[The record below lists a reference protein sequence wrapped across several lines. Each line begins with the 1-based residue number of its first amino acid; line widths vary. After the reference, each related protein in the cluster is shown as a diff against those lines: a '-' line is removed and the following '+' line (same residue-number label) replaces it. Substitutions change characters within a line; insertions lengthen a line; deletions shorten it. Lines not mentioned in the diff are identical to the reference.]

1 MLCTQIIVV
10 AELQPTR
17 SRNALMLWPGMSNPQ
32 HSMSTTTTMSWED
45 VAIVNQVDM
54 DSSFAWALKIHHGE
68 NQLPS
73 LVEASDASCSSSSES
88 SYDDPLA
95 SDLSEM
101 RISKVGAVKF
111 STVTVSEHAV
121 TIGNHPGVDMY
132 PISLDWP
139 SVRNEPQSVDDYE
152 AKRKPPVP
160 CPPFKR
166 CGIRAVRL
174 SAAERMDR
182 LAKVTGWTND
192 ELFQHERKRQLTVQ
206 EEKRRAALGLPIFV

>member
-1 MLCTQIIVV
+1 VATDWHVQPATQHID
-10 AELQPTR
+10 
-17 SRNALMLWPGMSNPQ
+17 N
-32 HSMSTTTTMSWED
+32 

-54 DSSFAWALKIHHGE
+54 ETSFALALKIHHGE
-68 NQLPS
+68 NQVPP

-88 SYDDPLA
+88 SCDDPLA
-95 SDLSEM
+95 SDLSEII
-101 RISKVGAVKF
+101 ISKVGAVKF
-111 STVTVSEHAV
+111 STVTVVEHAV

-139 SVRNEPQSVDDYE
+139 CVRNEPQSVDDYE

-160 CPPFKR
+160 CPHFKR

-182 LAKVTGWTND
+182 LVKVTGWTNE

-206 EEKRRAALGLPIFV
+206 EEKRRAALGLPMLFV

>member
-1 MLCTQIIVV
+1 
-10 AELQPTR
+10 
-17 SRNALMLWPGMSNPQ
+17 MLWPPTDMSKPQ
-32 HSMSTTTTMSWED
+32 HSISTTMSWED

-54 DSSFAWALKIHHGE
+54 DTSFALALKIHHGE

-73 LVEASDASCSSSSES
+73 LVEASDASCSSSSEFS
-88 SYDDPLA
+88 CEDPLA

-101 RISKVGAVKF
+101 RISKVGTVKF
-111 STVTVSEHAV
+111 STVTVLEYAV

-139 SVRNEPQSVDDYE
+139 SIRNEPQSVDDYE

-160 CPPFKR
+160 CPQFKR

-174 SAAERMDR
+174 SAAERVDR
-182 LAKVTGWTND
+182 LAKVTGWTNE

-206 EEKRRAALGLPIFV
+206 EEKRRAALGLPMHFV